1 VQLAEPVVAPLEL
14 GHEARQHA
22 DHAPAARERA
32 VYTSF
37 HPTAWMAERIA
48 GGLVPVV
55 CPVPEG
61 ADPLAWQPDR
71 AVLARYQRAE
81 LVVLNGAGYEAWAAG
96 ASLPPSRVVE
106 AAAGFEAQWLHY
118 EHATT
123 HSHGAAGEH
132 THAGLDGHTWMDPL
146 LALEEARA
154 VLLGM
159 CRAFPEH
166 AERFRANAR
175 GVEADLQGLHAE
187 LEALAPRLRA
197 ARVLAAHPA
206 YNYLARRYGFD
217 VTSFDL
223 DPAAELDPEQRA
235 ALAAA
240 ARPGVPTLLLWESE
254 PGPAAAGGVPAGI
267 ASVVFAP
274 AELPTAAER
283 AAGTDF
289 LAVMRANA
297 ARLGQALGP

>member
-1 VQLAEPVVAPLEL
+1 MRARLLFLLCTLAGAC
-14 GHEARQHA
+14 GGAG
-22 DHAPAARERA
+22 APAAPAPRERA

-37 HPTAWMAERIA
+37 YPTTWMAERIS

-71 AVLARYQRAE
+71 AVLLRYQLAD
-81 LVVLNGAGYEAWAAG
+81 LVVLNGAGYEGWAAG

-106 AAAGFEAQWLHY
+106 TAKGFEAQWMRY
-118 EHATT
+118 ERATS

-146 LALEEARA
+146 LALEQARA

-187 LEALAPRLRA
+187 LEELAPRLRA
-197 ARVLAAHPA
+197 ARVLASHPA
-206 YNYLARRYGFD
+206 YDYLARRYGFT
-217 VTSFDL
+217 VANFDL
-223 DPAAELDPEQRA
+223 DPAAELAPEQRA
-235 ALAAA
+235 ALEAA
-240 ARPGVPTLLLWESE
+240 ARPGARNLLLWESE
-254 PGPAAAGGVPAGI
+254 PGPAAGGVPAGI

-274 AELPTAAER
+274 AELLTSAER
-283 AAGTDF
+283 AAGADF
-289 LAVMRANA
+289 LWIMRANVE
-297 ARLGQALGP
+297 RLAHALGP